1 MDCYYVT
8 SKDVQ
13 MTQKQGKLL
22 PGETLIYERSD
33 GVVYARYQNKPEIK
47 RWIIG
52 GDPAGVA
59 RAQGDLLHYAEW
71 QELCELSLRYP
82 TLKKLL
88 DTLVNTYYIIKE
100 EKYE

>member
-1 MDCYYVT
+1 LM
-8 SKDVQ
+8 SQLKNK
-13 MTQKQGKLL
+13 MI
-22 PGETLIYERSD
+22 PGEALLYERVD
-33 GVVYARYQNKPEIK
+33 GVVYAKYRDAPHNTIP

>member
-1 MDCYYVT
+1 MI
-8 SKDVQ
+8 Q
-13 MTQKQGKLL
+13 PRGRLI
-22 PGETLIYERSD
+22 PGEALIYERSD

-59 RAQGDLLHYAEW
+59 RAQGDLLNYAEW
-71 QELCELSLRYP
+71 QELCKLSLEYP

-88 DTLVNTYYIIKE
+88 DKLVTTYYTVKE
-100 EKYE
+100 HK